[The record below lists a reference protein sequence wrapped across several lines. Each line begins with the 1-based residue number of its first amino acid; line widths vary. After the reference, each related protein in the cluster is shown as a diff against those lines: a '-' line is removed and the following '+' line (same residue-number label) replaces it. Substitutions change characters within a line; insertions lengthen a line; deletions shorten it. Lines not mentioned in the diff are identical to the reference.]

1 MTYVETS
8 FLILFIILVISVRY
22 IIVPVTWRE
31 WLIIAASAVFLASW
45 GHVSIF
51 VFTGM
56 LTVNYAA
63 AIVIEKTDNRLSRHV
78 LILTIAVDLVTLFY
92 FKYYNFFIGSINEVT
107 RSVFDFHSFG
117 LPLAISFYTFHLI
130 SYLVDL
136 QRRQIRRAG
145 IREYLFYL
153 SFFPHLVAGPIVRAW
168 QFFPQ
173 IGKRRTIASDV
184 PLGFYQL
191 GSGVFL
197 KSILAD
203 NIAQLIDPVWDGTA
217 TFTPTGADHW
227 VVAALYYCQ
236 IYADFAGYS
245 LMALGMSRLLGY
257 RLPSNFRQPMFA
269 PTLQEFWRRWHVTLS
284 RWLRD
289 YLYRPLGGNRVGR
302 WRTAANLMATMVLGG
317 LWHGAGWT
325 FIIWGAMHGAGLVV
339 ERVLGRNRSR
349 GMARAGWFA
358 ATQLW
363 VTFAWIFFRAPDLEH
378 ALAFIHAMADRSSTG
393 LVLHPPILLG
403 AAFGLG
409 AVLHQAFEFG
419 VVRLPRRYVP
429 GTLGVITALGCF
441 ADLVIFAPS
450 KAFIYFKF

>member
-1 MTYVETS
+1 MMYVETV
-8 FLILFIILVISVRY
+8 FFILFIPLVVIVRY
-22 IIVPVTWRE
+22 VFIPIKLRE
-31 WLIIAASAVFLASW
+31 WLIIAASAIFLASW
-45 GHVSIF
+45 GHVSML
-51 VFTGM
+51 VFLGI
-56 LTVNYAA
+56 LIINYAA
-63 AIVIEKTDNRLSRHV
+63 TIAIERTDDRISRYL
-78 LILTIAVDLVTLFY
+78 LILTITVNLLALSY
-92 FKYYNFFIGSINEVT
+92 FKYYNFFVDSLNDVARTVLGHQ
-107 RSVFDFHSFG
+107 DFG

-153 SFFPHLVAGPIVRAW
+153 GFFPHLVAGPIVRAW

-173 IGKRRTIASDV
+173 IGKRRTISSDM
-184 PLGFYQL
+184 PLGLYQL
-191 GSGVFL
+191 ASGLFL

-203 NIAQLIDPVWDGTA
+203 NIAQLIDPICDGTA
-217 TFTPTGADHW
+217 TFAPTGADHW

-269 PTLQEFWRRWHVTLS
+269 STLQEFWRRWHVTLS

-302 WRTAANLMATMVLGG
+302 WRTGVNLMATMVLGG

-325 FIIWGAMHGAGLVV
+325 FVLWGAMHGAGLVI
-339 ERVLGRNRSR
+339 ERVLGLNRSR
-349 GMARAGWFA
+349 GAVRAGWFV

-363 VTFAWIFFRAPDLEH
+363 VTFAWIFFRAPDLDH
-378 ALAFIHAMADRSSTG
+378 ALTFIHAMADLSSSS

-409 AVLHQAFEFG
+409 AVIHQAFEFG
-419 VVRLPRRYVP
+419 VVRLPRRYIP
-429 GTLGVITALGCF
+429 GALGLVTALGCV

>member
-1 MTYVETS
+1 MMYVETI
-8 FLILFIILVISVRY
+8 FFILFIPLVIAVRY
-22 IIVPVTWRE
+22 VIVPVKLRE
-31 WLIIAASAVFLASW
+31 WLIIAASAIFLASW
-45 GHVSIF
+45 GHVSML
-51 VFTGM
+51 VFLGV
-56 LTVNYAA
+56 LVINYAA
-63 AIVIEKTDNRLSRHV
+63 TVAIERTDDRISRYL
-78 LILTIAVDLVTLFY
+78 LILTITVDLIALAY
-92 FKYYNFFIGSINEVT
+92 FKYYNFFVDSLNGVARTVLGHQE
-107 RSVFDFHSFG
+107 FG

-153 SFFPHLVAGPIVRAW
+153 GFFPHLVAGPIVRAW

-173 IGKRRTIASDV
+173 IGKRRAISSDV
-184 PLGFYQL
+184 PLGLYQL
-191 GSGVFL
+191 ASGLFL

-203 NIAQLIDPVWDGTA
+203 NIAQLIDPIWDGTA
-217 TFTPTGADHW
+217 TFAPSGADHW

-269 PTLQEFWRRWHVTLS
+269 STLQEFWRRWHITLS

-289 YLYRPLGGNRVGR
+289 YLYRPLGGNRGGR
-302 WRTAANLMATMVLGG
+302 WRTGFNLMATMVLGG

-325 FIIWGAMHGAGLVV
+325 FVIWGAMHGAGLVI
-339 ERVLGRNRSR
+339 ERVLGLNRSR
-349 GMARAGWFA
+349 GAVRAGWFV

-363 VTFAWIFFRAPDLEH
+363 VTFAWIFFRAPDLDH
-378 ALAFIHAMADRSSTG
+378 ARSFMLAMADLSPGT
-393 LVLHPPILLG
+393 LVLHRPILLG
-403 AAFGLG
+403 VAFGLG
-409 AVLHQAFEFG
+409 AIIHQAVDFG
-419 VVRLPRRYVP
+419 VVRLPRRYFP
-429 GTLGVITALGCF
+429 GALGLITALACI